1 MAEQM
6 KHGRFAWHDLMTTD
20 VTAAIDYYG
29 KVLRLGTTPF
39 EGDPT
44 YLMWTAGGVPIGGV
58 MKLPDEAQAMGS
70 PPHWLTYVSVTD
82 VHATAAKVAELG
94 GRTFVAPTDIP
105 GGGSF
110 GVFTDPQGAA
120 FGVHARGDA
129 PPPPDTTPALEFS
142 WHELATT
149 DWPAAW
155 AFYQEVFG
163 WEETDSME
171 MDPGNTYHMFGL
183 DGESLGGMY
192 NQSSE
197 MPAPPHWLP
206 YADVE
211 DVEAIAMVVKELG
224 GKVLNGPMDVPGGG
238 QIAQCMDPQGAMFA
252 AYQAPAK
259 VTKTATPA
267 AQARTVRKKT
277 SAKAAKKT
285 VVKKK
290 AVKKVGRKK
299 RR

>member
-1 MAEQM
+1 
-6 KHGRFAWHDLMTTD
+6 
-20 VTAAIDYYG
+20 
-29 KVLRLGTTPF
+29 
-39 EGDPT
+39 
-44 YLMWTAGGVPIGGV
+44 
-58 MKLPDEAQAMGS
+58 
-70 PPHWLTYVSVTD
+70 
-82 VHATAAKVAELG
+82 
-94 GRTFVAPTDIP
+94 
-105 GGGSF
+105 
-110 GVFTDPQGAA
+110 
-120 FGVHARGDA
+120 
-129 PPPPDTTPALEFS
+129 
-142 WHELATT
+142 
-149 DWPAAW
+149 
-155 AFYQEVFG
+155 
-163 WEETDSME
+163 ME

-183 DGESLGGMY
+183 DGKSLGGMY

-206 YADVE
+206 YADVK

-259 VTKTATPA
+259 VTKTPTPA
-267 AQARTVRKKT
+267 ARARTVRKKT
-277 SAKAAKKT
+277 SARAAKKT